1 MQTILLLLDATLG
14 LIAAAMIW
22 LIMAQ
27 WRAGQRATA
36 LWMIAQLLGLIFLA
50 RAMGAGT
57 SYHARGLS

>member
-22 LIMAQ
+22 LIMDQ

-36 LWMIAQLLGLIFLA
+36 LWMSAHLLVLIFLA
-50 RAMGAGT
+50 IATGAVT
-57 SYHARGLS
+57 SLHAGGLS